1 MSNLSV
7 VPAISLR
14 CASRRLVTIARA
26 LSLLLI
32 GSLVSGCGYNNVP
45 TLEERAKGAWG
56 EVQNQYQRRADL
68 IPNLVETVKG
78 FAQQE
83 REVLTQVI
91 EARARATQVR
101 IDASTITDPSRF
113 KEFQEAQN
121 GLSGALGRLMV
132 VAERYPELKS
142 NQNFLALQ
150 SQLEGTENRIT
161 VARRDYIETVRAYN
175 TEVRTFPG
183 VIWAKLFWGARP
195 MESFTAT
202 TGSERPPAVRF
213 GS

>member
-1 MSNLSV
+1 MHAMSTFSTTQQSLPASARKLAIAIVMLV
-7 VPAISLR
+7 VA
-14 CASRRLVTIARA
+14 ATV
-26 LSLLLI
+26 
-32 GSLVSGCGYNNVP
+32 GGCGYNNVP
-45 TLEERAKGAWG
+45 TLEEKAKGAWG

-91 EARARATQVR
+91 EARAKATQVR
-101 IDASTITDPSRF
+101 IDASTITDPARF
-113 KEFQEAQN
+113 KEFQDAQN

-183 VIWAKLFWGARP
+183 VIWAKLFWGAKP
-195 MESFTAT
+195 METFTAT
-202 TGSERPPAVRF
+202 AGSDRPPNVRF